1 MNIKFLEQFIK
12 LFEETKRNYI
22 KTKDADALCASLE
35 NISELYGEYLGIGD
49 LLLQYGEDIIDS
61 EGADI
66 GFEIIRIVEKY
77 FKTVA
82 NQTLLCIR
90 LAEWE
95 FERGNAEKG
104 KEYLE
109 RLVSK
114 VDNYE
119 ESIEVNGLTDVW
131 NKYKANLT
139 LPKSIRFMKRS
150 PLSPDECTICIEEIL
165 KLPQDDTLISELSTH
180 LNELC
185 GYGEQINIFSEAEQ
199 TVFYINEFI
208 EDINSDG
215 ISHYLYYRG
224 NHFQELFASVKKV
237 NCASCRTLLDMIA
250 GKFPHSKISSDIEKI
265 KTHLECMEDHG
276 VDFDAEEQIYYEQ
289 VEAELTKALLSYVAN
304 HADDFR

>member
-35 NISELYGEYLGIGD
+35 NISELYGEYRGIGD

-95 FERGNAEKG
+95 FECGNAEKG

-119 ESIEVNGLTDVW
+119 ESIEVNGLTDIW

-139 LPKSIRFMKRS
+139 LPKSIRLMKRS

-185 GYGEQINIFSEAEQ
+185 GYGEKINIFSEAEQ